1 MPQRTARRAS
11 RFFWLRL
18 FLTSDSESSLI
29 SFSLRSDVDGALGN
43 LAPRGRRRAFRR
55 EEVEVAKEKQWEG
68 VLVDTVSIREQQ
80 WYCCCSCNGGHCL
93 RDRINRAMLR

>member
-18 FLTSDSESSLI
+18 FFTSDSESSLI
-29 SFSLRSDVDGALGN
+29 SLSLRSDVDGALDN
-43 LAPRGRRRAFRR
+43 LVPRGRRRAFRR

-80 WYCCCSCNGGHCL
+80 WFCCCCNGGHCL
-93 RDRINRAMLR
+93 RDRINRAMLL